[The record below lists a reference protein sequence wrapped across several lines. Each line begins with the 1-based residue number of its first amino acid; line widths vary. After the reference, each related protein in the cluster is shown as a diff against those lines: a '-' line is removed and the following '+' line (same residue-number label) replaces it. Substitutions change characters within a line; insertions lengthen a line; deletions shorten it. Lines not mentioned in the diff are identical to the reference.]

1 MSYASNGE
9 NERLQKL
16 RTELENIITVIEAEQ
31 KILKEEIKPIRQKV
45 AILELKKSVRRRR
58 DELDG
63 LPIQRAKKEDKENKR
78 VRTCMPAMR

>member
-9 NERLQKL
+9 NERIQKL

-31 KILKEEIKPIRQKV
+31 KILEEEIKPIRQKV

-58 DELDG
+58 DELAG
-63 LPIQRAKKEDKENKR
+63 LPIQRAKREDK
-78 VRTCMPAMR
+78 

>member
-1 MSYASNGE
+1 MSYASNGK

-31 KILKEEIKPIRQKV
+31 KILEEEIKPIRQRV

-58 DELDG
+58 D
-63 LPIQRAKKEDKENKR
+63 
-78 VRTCMPAMR
+78 

>member
-16 RTELENIITVIEAEQ
+16 RTEVENIITVIEAEQ
-31 KILKEEIKPIRQKV
+31 KILEEEIKPIRQKV

-58 DELDG
+58 DELAG
-63 LPIQRAKKEDKENKR
+63 LPIQKARPEDK
-78 VRTCMPAMR
+78 